1 MDFSTFPKYKP
12 ELFEAL
18 DEVLARDIPEIM
30 NMLPKPSDAEEGKEE
45 DDEGENP
52 FAEVQLVKGTAT
64 WRITAAHKAEC
75 DNVFSTLKQ
84 NNGKASGS
92 AVKAVLMKSDLEMN
106 DLRKIWTL
114 ASLPLRCGSS
124 TRRWRESLCPTCC
137 LTTSFL
143 PARETAMCS
152 KPDLLQ
158 DLEPLCALFVPHCAS
173 PE

>member
-84 NNGKASGS
+84 NNGKASGQRGEGRADEERS
-92 AVKAVLMKSDLEMN
+92 GDERPEKDLG
-106 DLRKIWTL
+106 
-114 ASLPLRCGSS
+114 AGGY
-124 TRRWRESLCPTCC
+124 
-137 LTTSFL
+137 
-143 PARETAMCS
+143 
-152 KPDLLQ
+152 
-158 DLEPLCALFVPHCAS
+158 
-173 PE
+173 